1 LAPTTNTPP
10 QIQTALDHLRQ
21 SLLAAEGVEMDP
33 LTARWPDI
41 EKAVIKLLGGAFDA
55 RSQAHQNLAF
65 MVASALAERLR
76 RDLGAFW
83 FRNRSAPQGA
93 TLGFPPG
100 VVVFSPFGAAL
111 QALGRAKLSMLDD
124 AANEL
129 RTVLA
134 QARAKAPAGS
144 GELGPE
150 DYQRLFDPGFI
161 QFVRL
166 EPAGLEAMLAA
177 TPLAL
182 ARELDDAFGRMSRQV
197 PAEVRE
203 PLRQQIGNALKQL
216 DAAKPMAEQVA
227 RAQQLTELIA
237 LLKAGG
243 DGSGF
248 APVELWEDVLVPLL
262 HIGAAASFPAVGDDE
277 REAWKGAPE
286 PVLVYVDA
294 LPFQVPA
301 ADEDG
306 LLGVFPPDDVGPPHP
321 AFGGGE
327 GRLARIAL
335 ASLRAPLARFDAAAV
350 RASVDSFRLHVE
362 AATGTPTPPSE
373 RPPGE
378 PGLFD
383 VALALLGDLARLAAA
398 TDEKQGIL
406 CLRYATESEAAS
418 EPLLDELRR
427 ALNGPRIIMP

>member
-1 LAPTTNTPP
+1 LASTTNTPP
-10 QIQTALDHLRQ
+10 QIQAALDHFSKALQ
-21 SLLAAEGVEMDP
+21 AAEGVELDP

-41 EKAVIKLLGGAFDA
+41 EKAVIKLLGGSFDP

-93 TLGFPPG
+93 ALGFPPG
-100 VVVFSPFGAAL
+100 VVVFSPFGAAM
-111 QALGRAKLSMLDD
+111 QALSRAKLGMLDD

-144 GELGPE
+144 NELGPE
-150 DYQRLFDPGFI
+150 DYQRLFDPGFV

-166 EPAGLEAMLAA
+166 EPAGLESLVTA
-177 TPLAL
+177 TPAAL
-182 ARELDDAFGRMSRQV
+182 SRELDDAFGRMSREV

-203 PLRQQIGNALKQL
+203 PLRQQIGGALKQL
-216 DAAKPMAEQVA
+216 EAGKPIAGQVA
-227 RAQQLTELIA
+227 RAQQLMELLA
-237 LLKAGG
+237 LVKGG
-243 DGSGF
+243 AEGSGF

-262 HIGAAASFPAVGDDE
+262 HIGAATTFPAIGEDE

-286 PVLVYVDA
+286 PLLVYVDA
-294 LPFQVPA
+294 LPFAVPA

-306 LLGVFPPDDVGPPHP
+306 LLGVFPAEDVGPPHP

-327 GRLARIAL
+327 GRLARITPDA
-335 ASLRAPLARFDAAAV
+335 LRAPLARFDAAAI
-350 RASVDSFRLHVE
+350 RASVERFRLHVE

-373 RPPGE
+373 RQPGE

-383 VALALLGDLARLAAA
+383 VALSLLGELARLVAN
-398 TDEKQGIL
+398 TEEKQGIL

-427 ALNGPRIIMP
+427 ALTGPRIIMP

>member
-1 LAPTTNTPP
+1 LAQTTNTPP
-10 QIQTALDHLRQ
+10 QIQAALDHFRKALQ
-21 SLLAAEGVEMDP
+21 SAEGVEVDP
-33 LTARWPDI
+33 LTAGWPEI
-41 EKAVIKLLGGAFDA
+41 EKAVIKLLGGAFDP
-55 RSQAHQNLAF
+55 RTQAHQNLAF

-100 VVVFSPFGAAL
+100 VVVFSPFGAAM
-111 QALGRAKLSMLDD
+111 QALARAKLGMLDD
-124 AANEL
+124 AGNEL

-134 QARAKAPAGS
+134 QARAKAPPGA

-150 DYQRLFDPGFI
+150 DYQRLFDPGFV
-161 QFVRL
+161 QFVHL
-166 EPAGLEAMLAA
+166 VPAGLESLVTA
-177 TPLAL
+177 TPAAL
-182 ARELDDAFGRMSRQV
+182 ARELDDAFGRLSREV

-203 PLRQQIGNALKQL
+203 PLRQQILGALKQL
-216 DAAKPMAEQVA
+216 DGQKPIGAQVG
-227 RAQQLTELIA
+227 RAQQLMELLA
-237 LLKAGG
+237 LVKAGG
-243 DGSGF
+243 GGSGF
-248 APVELWEDVLVPLL
+248 APVELWEDVLIPLL
-262 HIGAAASFPAVGDDE
+262 HIGPASNFPAVGDDE

-294 LPFQVPA
+294 LPFAVPA

-306 LLGVFPPDDVGPPHP
+306 LLGVFPAEDVGPPHA

-327 GRLARIAL
+327 GRLARIAPD
-335 ASLRAPLARFDAAAV
+335 ALRAPLARFDAAAI
-350 RASVDSFRLHVE
+350 RASVDRFRLHLE

-373 RPPGE
+373 RQPGE

-383 VALALLGDLARLAAA
+383 VSLSLLGDLARLVSI

-418 EPLLDELRR
+418 EPLIDELRR
-427 ALNGPRIIMP
+427 ALTGPRIIMP